1 MQPLL
6 WAGLAAS
13 AVTALIPAHGDSSMP
28 EGTNDF
34 VFWALP
40 AAKFVFNV
48 SGAAVTGA
56 LLLACLALT
65 PGRREHAR
73 ALNLAGASA
82 VVWMFAAVVAGF
94 MDYLDNWG
102 EPVAFTESFARQLGY
117 FFTHVG
123 LGQLWL
129 ATMVIISL
137 IPLLCLGAR
146 SLTVTTVAAL
156 LALAGWVPLAL
167 MGHPNYGEGHEA
179 GILAFALHIIA
190 AAAWLGGLIALVVLR
205 PVLDVERLRAVA
217 GRYSTLALFAFVLLV
232 SSGYLRAQATVGAV
246 ENLLTPF
253 GVLVLVKTIAAVA
266 VGFMGYIQ
274 RRWILSRMSRGAPG
288 SVRWF
293 WALVGLD
300 LALMGAASASAVTL
314 LRRDEPVPDDPVVNY
329 RLLAEKMA
337 DEPLP
342 PAPEASTFF
351 TETAFDPL
359 WSTAVVAG
367 VLCYGLGV
375 RRIHHQGGTWP
386 VARTTS
392 WLTGMVALFYVT
404 NGGVNEYQNFLLSA
418 QILLQMALMAII
430 GLLLALARPATLILR
445 SVHARHDGSRGLR
458 EWVQIAG
465 GSRFG
470 EILVRPS
477 VATAVLVIS
486 VLAFYFSA
494 LVEWSA
500 RELLGHQWTVIYF
513 LAVGCLFATSML
525 RYPDGSTQKERRCWA
540 ALLLVAGF
548 YVLFG
553 GVMVSGT
560 HLLSADWYAAMER
573 PWGIDP
579 LADQQIGGW
588 YILVLGIVQV
598 ASLATRLFIYHR
610 HMAWTH
616 ERSDFSAGPVT
627 SVSSV
632 KSSIGPLPKV
642 ERPI

>member
-1 MQPLL
+1 MQPVL

-40 AAKFVFNV
+40 VAKFVFNV

-56 LLLACLALT
+56 LLLACLALR
-65 PGRREHAR
+65 PGSREHAR
-73 ALNLAGASA
+73 ALNFAGVSA
-82 VVWMFAAVVAGF
+82 VVWMLAAVVAGF

-129 ATMVIISL
+129 TTLAIISL

-146 SLTVTTVAAL
+146 SLVATTLAAL

-205 PVLDVERLRAVA
+205 PVLDVERLRVVA
-217 GRYSTLALFAFVLLV
+217 GRYSTLALFAFGLLV
-232 SSGYLRAQATVGAV
+232 FSGYLRAQATVGVA

-253 GVLVLVKTIAAVA
+253 GVLVLIKIIAATA
-266 VGFMGYIQ
+266 VGLAGYLQ
-274 RRWILSRMSRGAPG
+274 RRWILTRMGRSASG

-293 WALVGLD
+293 WTLVGLD
-300 LALMGAASASAVTL
+300 LVLMGAASASAVTL
-314 LRRDEPVPDDPVVNY
+314 LRRDEPVPDNPVVNY

-342 PAPEASTFF
+342 PAPLISTFF

-359 WSTAVVAG
+359 WSAVVMAG
-367 VLCYGLGV
+367 VLCYGAGV
-375 RRIHHQGGTWP
+375 RRIHRQGRSWP
-386 VARTTS
+386 MARTVS
-392 WLTGMVALFYVT
+392 WVTGMVALFYVT

-418 QILLQMALMAII
+418 QILVQMALMTII
-430 GLLLALARPATLILR
+430 GLLLALGHPAALVLR
-445 SVHARHDGSRGLR
+445 AVHARNDGSRGLR
-458 EWVQIAG
+458 EWVQLAG
-465 GSRFG
+465 ASRVG
-470 EILVRPS
+470 DTLVRPS
-477 VATAVLVIS
+477 VATTVLVTS
-486 VLAFYFSA
+486 ALAVYFSPW
-494 LVEWSA
+494 LEWSA

-513 LAVGCLFATSML
+513 LAVGWLFATSML
-525 RYPDGSTQKERRCWA
+525 RCTEDPVQPLRRAWA
-540 ALLLVAGF
+540 ALSVVTLCYLLLGV
-548 YVLFG
+548 VLIHG
-553 GVMVSGT
+553 MQ
-560 HLLSADWYAAMER
+560 LLSPQWYAAMES
-573 PWGIDP
+573 PWGITP
-579 LADQQIGGW
+579 TVDQRIGGW
-588 YILVLGIVQV
+588 YLIAVGGIHATVLAGV
-598 ASLATRLFIYHR
+598 LARRSHR
-610 HMAWTH
+610 ATTND
-616 ERSDFSAGPVT
+616 SSPVLAAGSQGRAPRAHT
-627 SVSSV
+627 
-632 KSSIGPLPKV
+632 G
-642 ERPI
+642 RQPIA